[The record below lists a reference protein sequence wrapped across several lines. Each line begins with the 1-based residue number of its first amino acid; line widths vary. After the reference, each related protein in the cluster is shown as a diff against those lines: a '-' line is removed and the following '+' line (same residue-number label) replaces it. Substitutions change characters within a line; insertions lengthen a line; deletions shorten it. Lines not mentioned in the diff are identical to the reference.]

1 MTEAAPQSKRHVLGT
16 VCLAAL
22 WALIAIKALWLAMAI
37 SDLHFVSPIPILC
50 IAFVVLLAATL
61 IFQTPRLTIALISSW
76 VGVALGYVAAH
87 LSGVKPGMVTDRMH
101 EQFLN
106 HWADI
111 AFLVFAHLV
120 FFLRCVPRPTPA
132 NDVR

>member
-22 WALIAIKALWLAMAI
+22 WALVAIKALWLALAI
-37 SDLHFVSPIPILC
+37 SDLHFVSPLPILC
-50 IAFVVLLAATL
+50 VAFVVLLAATL
-61 IFQTPRLTIALISSW
+61 LFQTPRLTIALILSW
-76 VGVALGYVAAH
+76 IGVILGYVAGH
-87 LSGVKPGMVTDRMH
+87 VSGVQPGPNIDRMH
-101 EQFLN
+101 EQFLA

-120 FFLRCVPRPTPA
+120 FFLRCVPRTAPP
-132 NDVR
+132 NDV

>member
-1 MTEAAPQSKRHVLGT
+1 MTAATPQSKRHVLGT

-22 WALIAIKALWLAMAI
+22 WALIAVKALWLAMAI

-50 IAFVVLLAATL
+50 VAFVVLLAATL
-61 IFQTPRLTIALISSW
+61 TFQKPRLAIALILSW
-76 VGVALGYVAAH
+76 VGVILGYVAAH
-87 LSGVKPGMVTDRMH
+87 LSGVQPGIVTDRMH
-101 EQFLN
+101 EQFLT

-111 AFLVFAHLV
+111 AFLIFAHLV
-120 FFLRCVPRPTPA
+120 FFLRCVPRPAPA